1 MKQLF
6 ALIMIAFL
14 VPTAAMAKNSPCKED
29 KTKFCKDVKA
39 AGGKVKACL
48 REHLDEVSPACKE
61 SLAKKKRE
69 AAPADAKKPSE
80 PAKPADAMPPA
91 DQATPPSDPASPGAA
106 ETKP

>member
-14 VPTAAMAKNSPCKED
+14 VPTVAMAKNSACKED
-29 KTKFCKDVKA
+29 KTKFCKEVKA

-48 REHLDEVSPACKE
+48 REHMEELSPACKE
-61 SLAKKKRE
+61 SLVKKRK
-69 AAPADAKKPSE
+69 AGPANREKKPSE
-80 PAKPADAMPPA
+80 AAKPADAMPA
-91 DQATPPSDPASPGAA
+91 DQATPPSEPASPGAA

>member
-14 VPTAAMAKNSPCKED
+14 VPTAAMAKNSACKED
-29 KTKFCKDVKA
+29 KTKFCKEVKA

-48 REHLDEVSPACKE
+48 KEHMEELSPACKE
-61 SLAKKKRE
+61 SLVKKRE
-69 AAPADAKKPSE
+69 AAPADAKKPSDA
-80 PAKPADAMPPA
+80 AKPADAMPPA